1 MSSEVKQERLL
12 VVFDFDH
19 TLANGNTDTWIT
31 KMLPSLKQMIS
42 EHRKS
47 GWCWTNIMDKAF
59 STLHGHGITMADYI
73 KCFESLKFID
83 GMKET
88 CSFLLSK
95 NVPTIIISDSNS
107 YFIDHLLARDSL
119 QDVFRDIYTNPASW
133 DDCGCLNVEHYH
145 KHQCKVCPQ
154 NLCKRKVLQE
164 HVAQSCQ
171 TYKHIVYVGDGHGD
185 LCPCLALEHGDYILA
200 REGYTLLNN
209 LLGDRCDVKA
219 EIVPWKSGFDILQL
233 LRMLCE

>member
-1 MSSEVKQERLL
+1 MSQK
-12 VVFDFDH
+12 
-19 TLANGNTDTWIT
+19 
-31 KMLPSLKQMIS
+31 
-42 EHRKS
+42 
-47 GWCWTNIMDKAF
+47 
-59 STLHGHGITMADYI
+59 
-73 KCFESLKFID
+73 
-83 GMKET
+83 
-88 CSFLLSK
+88 
-95 NVPTIIISDSNS
+95 
-107 YFIDHLLARDSL
+107 
-119 QDVFRDIYTNPASW
+119 
-133 DDCGCLNVEHYH
+133 H

-219 EIVPWKSGFDILQL
+219 EIVPWTSGFDVLQL
-233 LRMLCE
+233 LRMLCEWITYREIGLFYPVSILGWTVTFYVGPCMFVQNWKICFLTLSAEAM

>member
-1 MSSEVKQERLL
+1 ME
-12 VVFDFDH
+12 
-19 TLANGNTDTWIT
+19 
-31 KMLPSLKQMIS
+31 
-42 EHRKS
+42 
-47 GWCWTNIMDKAF
+47 
-59 STLHGHGITMADYI
+59 DYI

-107 YFIDHLLARDSL
+107 YFINHLLARDSL

-133 DDCGCLNVEHYH
+133 DDSGCLNVEHYH

-219 EIVPWKSGFDILQL
+219 EIVPWTSGFDVLQL
-233 LRMLCE
+233 LRMLFE